1 MLLFPPN
8 FDELLLCVS
17 LHLAL
22 EGSEGGG
29 GQCVS
34 AHLRGSQNCKSRRDG
49 RCPRTQEISH
59 EDGEAQDTLLLV
71 LRP

>member
-22 EGSEGGG
+22 EGRKGGG
-29 GQCVS
+29 VANVHLRIPEQTRWERFENTRNQ
-34 AHLRGSQNCKSRRDG
+34 LRGS
-49 RCPRTQEISH
+49 
-59 EDGEAQDTLLLV
+59 
-71 LRP
+71 